1 MTTCRRWHISRRE
14 LLRYV
19 LTLVAWVGLCGASFA
34 AQAEEPI
41 GVYLTWKRD
50 PATTMTVN
58 WVDEDA
64 DSTTTLWYRRAG
76 TDDWSSAEAKPSKV
90 GPSQMHVRR
99 VELSELVPDT
109 FYQFGIGDKPDGS
122 DDGWRFRTMPESF
135 DREITFVTGGDMM
148 RSRSTV
154 DAMNRQAARLDPDFA
169 LLGGDLAYAN
179 GRDASRWV
187 DWLESW
193 KVNCVGKDGRLIP
206 MVLAIGNHEVRGGY
220 GGKIPDDAPFFYSLF
235 SLPDDRAYY
244 ALDFGSDLSLVV
256 LDSGHTNA
264 IDGDQADWLGAALAE
279 RTEQTFL
286 FACYHYPAYGTT
298 KAPRNGLPIDASR
311 SVEIR
316 ENWVPHFERYGVTAA
331 FENDHHNF
339 KRSHRLRQHER
350 DDENGILYLG
360 DGAWGVSTRSV
371 PSPEEGWWLAKAE
384 PRNHLWYVTLR
395 PDKTATMQAVDME
408 GEVFDEVEVARPRTR
423 PVEE

>member
-1 MTTCRRWHISRRE
+1 MSGLRR
-14 LLRYV
+14 
-19 LTLVAWVGLCGASFA
+19 
-34 AQAEEPI
+34 
-41 GVYLTWKRD
+41 
-50 PATTMTVN
+50 
-58 WVDEDA
+58 
-64 DSTTTLWYRRAG
+64 
-76 TDDWSSAEAKPSKV
+76 PSKV
-90 GPSQMHVRR
+90 GPSKLQVRR
-99 VELSELVPDT
+99 VELSDLAPDT
-109 FYQFGIGDKPDGS
+109 FYQFGIGAKPERA

-179 GRDASRWV
+179 GRDALRWV

-264 IDGDQADWLGAALAE
+264 IDGDQADWLGGALAE
-279 RTEQTFL
+279 RSEQTFL

-316 ENWVPHFERYGVTAA
+316 ENWVPHFERYGITAA

-339 KRSHRLRQHER
+339 KRSHRLRKHER
-350 DDENGILYLG
+350 DDDNGILYLG

-371 PSPEEGWWLAKAE
+371 PSAEEGWWLAKAE

-395 PDKTATMQAVDME
+395 PDKTATMQAIDVK
-408 GEVFDEVEVARPRTR
+408 GEVFDKVEVARPRTR

>member
-1 MTTCRRWHISRRE
+1 M
-14 LLRYV
+14 
-19 LTLVAWVGLCGASFA
+19 
-34 AQAEEPI
+34 
-41 GVYLTWKRD
+41 
-50 PATTMTVN
+50 
-58 WVDEDA
+58 
-64 DSTTTLWYRRAG
+64 
-76 TDDWSSAEAKPSKV
+76 
-90 GPSQMHVRR
+90 
-99 VELSELVPDT
+99 
-109 FYQFGIGDKPDGS
+109 
-122 DDGWRFRTMPESF
+122 
-135 DREITFVTGGDMM
+135 
-148 RSRSTV
+148 
-154 DAMNRQAARLDPDFA
+154 
-169 LLGGDLAYAN
+169 
-179 GRDASRWV
+179 
-187 DWLESW
+187 
-193 KVNCVGKDGRLIP
+193 
-206 MVLAIGNHEVRGGY
+206 
-220 GGKIPDDAPFFYSLF
+220 
-235 SLPDDRAYY
+235 
-244 ALDFGSDLSLVV
+244 
-256 LDSGHTNA
+256 
-264 IDGDQADWLGAALAE
+264 ALAE

-350 DDENGILYLG
+350 DDDNGILYLG

-395 PDKTATMQAVDME
+395 PDKTATMQAVDMK